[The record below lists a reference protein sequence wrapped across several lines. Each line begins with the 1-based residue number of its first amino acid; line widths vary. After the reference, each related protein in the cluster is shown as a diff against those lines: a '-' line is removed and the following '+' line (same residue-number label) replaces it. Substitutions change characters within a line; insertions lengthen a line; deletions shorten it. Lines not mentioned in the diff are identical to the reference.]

1 MQSIRYTR
9 KRSRE
14 SVQLNIAPL
23 IDMIFIL
30 LIFFLVTTSFVKE
43 SGVDVQRPV
52 AKTAQKKDKTNM
64 VIGITAE
71 NMIYIEGKPIDKRAV
86 RSHMERFLMQNP
98 NGSVVIAADEESKSG
113 LVIQVLDACRL
124 AGIKK
129 ISVAA
134 RQPQS

>member
-30 LIFFLVTTSFVKE
+30 LIFFLVTTSFVRE
-43 SGVDVQRPV
+43 SGVDVRRPV
-52 AKTAQKKDKTNM
+52 AKTAQKKEKTNM

-86 RSHMERFLMQNP
+86 RSYMERFLMQNP

-113 LVIQVLDACRL
+113 IVIQVLDSCRL

-134 RQPQS
+134 RRPQS

>member
-1 MQSIRYTR
+1 M
-9 KRSRE
+9 
-14 SVQLNIAPL
+14 QLNIAPL

-30 LIFFLVTTSFVKE
+30 LIFFLVTTSFVRE
-43 SGVDVQRPV
+43 SGVDVRRPV
-52 AKTAQKKDKTNM
+52 AKTAQKKEKTNM

-86 RSHMERFLMQNP
+86 RSYMERFLMQNP

-113 LVIQVLDACRL
+113 IVIQVLDSCRL

-134 RQPQS
+134 RRPQS